1 MSDLMDTVKIGSRR
15 HPAVHSI
22 EDVITFKLAR
32 FVGINERLGHRWSE
46 TKFDLSLNEWRM
58 LALVQAY
65 AQVRAGDLAELMLMD
80 KSQLS
85 RLIKSLQAKKTLKS
99 KPDPHDARA
108 VVLSLSTKGEMLY
121 DEVLAEVL
129 CRNENVL
136 APLSDEE
143 ISVFDGL
150 LTRLVRHNEH
160 LLALRMHEQ
169 GS

>member
-1 MSDLMDTVKIGSRR
+1 MTDVTEKAGLANPKHPPVK
-15 HPAVHSI
+15 SI

-32 FVGINERLGHRWSE
+32 LVGINERLGHRWSE

-58 LALVQAY
+58 LALVQAH

-108 VVLSLSTKGEMLY
+108 VVLSLSTKGQMLY
-121 DEVLAEVL
+121 DDVLAEVL
-129 CRNENVL
+129 RRNENVL
-136 APLSDEE
+136 DPLSADE
-143 ISVFDGL
+143 IAVFDGL
-150 LTRLVRHNEH
+150 LSRLVRHNEQ
-160 LLALRMHEQ
+160 LLERRMREQ
-169 GS
+169 DG